1 MSEKL
6 IISEEQISRMLDS
19 SVAAAFV
26 ITESDIDEVLEEA
39 QDPKRAET
47 QNKRNRG
54 KRGRSKARQEK
65 GDPKAKDRARK
76 AEKLKAIEADP
87 RVEKYLELIT
97 GLSKKAA
104 FGEMEDLSAA
114 VDDIMNKIGADEDK
128 MPPGSTTYLLNKLE
142 NGMAAAEEEKRKLDK
157 ETADIE
163 AAGTDIEKF
172 KEKEKQRLDRIA
184 AAREQEEKAQAAA
197 EDEGPAW
204 GPDQEGS
211 VDWLAGF
218 AFEGKTETE
227 TWLKSLGERG
237 AGYAELYAKNRVAI
251 IIMEHSEE
259 LDEQRSAKKLSGIL
273 DTVQA
278 GLDIAGVVG
287 MFPPLALISTPAN
300 LASLVLNTARGNYGA
315 ALFDLIAAIPGLGS
329 YAKSGKLG
337 AKGVK
342 AAAAAEKAYGAVK
355 ASKSGAALA
364 KSLGGVKKVEAAAS
378 GAMTTAKVSKGA
390 AGVVELIPEDMMNY
404 LASLKTKDVIPG
416 VESDAPFM
424 EWAIHHLGQAPI
436 LKEYAPK
443 LMKSWKSI
451 KAASLN
457 KEAPTIE
464 MKDFDFEK
472 IPEGLLDS
480 DEFFQKYV
488 KLDDE
493 EATKLGF
500 VLQSFREEAS
510 QDERDLAKSEFN
522 KIKSEWNK
530 SKTKILKNEK
540 FLKQFKSVTPEYPK
554 KIANEVY
561 NVMKP
566 EIEKVKTKEKA
577 ETLTEGQ
584 LIGITIDFSEIRRKQ
599 KHLDESFLVMF
610 GAWVKWLL
618 EKMFGGGSIPGTIKG
633 SKSEVESFAR
643 AMGSEKRYIETAK
656 RYGLDHPTTYK
667 NKAKLSSATKSFERE
682 TGIKWPFE

>member
-6 IISEEQISRMLDS
+6 IISEKQISRMLDS
-19 SVAAAFV
+19 SVSAAFV
-26 ITESDIDEVLEEA
+26 ITESDIDEMLEEVKGS
-39 QDPKRAET
+39 KRLR
-47 QNKRNRG
+47 K
-54 KRGRSKARQEK
+54 KA
-65 GDPKAKDRARK
+65 
-76 AEKLKAIEADP
+76 AEKPAAKAAAAEKAATEKAAAEKKEAIVRDSHVQAYLK
-87 RVEKYLELIT
+87 LIK
-97 GLSKKAA
+97 GLSQKAA
-104 FGEMEDLSAA
+104 FGEMEDLEAA
-114 VDDIMNKIGADEDK
+114 VNDIMDKFVADEDK
-128 MPPGSTTYLLNKLE
+128 MPPGSTAYLFNKLE

-163 AAGTDIEKF
+163 AAGTNIEKF

-184 AAREQEEKAQAAA
+184 AAREQEEKAQKAA
-197 EDEGPAW
+197 EDEGPKW

-218 AFEGKTETE
+218 KFKGKTEAE
-227 TWLKSLGERG
+227 TWLKSLGGR
-237 AGYAELYAKNRVAI
+237 ATGYAELYAKNRVAT
-251 IIMEHSEE
+251 IIMQYSEE
-259 LDEQRSAKKLSGIL
+259 LDEQKSDKKLSGIL

-278 GLDIAGVVG
+278 GLDVAGVVG
-287 MFPPLALISTPAN
+287 MFPPLAVISTPAN
-300 LASLVLNTARGNYGA
+300 LASLALNTARGNYGA
-315 ALFDLIAAIPGLGS
+315 ALFDLIACVPVVGS
-329 YAKSGKLG
+329 AAKSGKLG

-364 KSLGGVKKVEAAAS
+364 KSLGGVKKLEAAAA
-378 GAMTTAKVSKGA
+378 GTMATTKVSKGA
-390 AGVVELIPEDMMNY
+390 AGVVELIPEDMMNN
-404 LASLKTKDVIPG
+404 LASLKVKDVIPG

-424 EWAIHHLGQAPI
+424 EWAITYLGKAPF
-436 LKEYAPK
+436 LKKKAPA

-457 KEAPTIE
+457 KEAPAIE
-464 MKDFDFEK
+464 MDFDIEN

-488 KLDDE
+488 KLDE
-493 EATKLGF
+493 KEATRLGRI
-500 VLQSFREEAS
+500 LESFKQDAS
-510 QDERDLAKSEFN
+510 QDEKDLAKSEFN
-522 KIKSEWNK
+522 KVRSEWNK
-530 SKTKILKNEK
+530 SKTKISKNEK
-540 FLKQFKSVTPEYPK
+540 FLEQFKSVTPEYPA
-554 KIANEVY
+554 KIYSEVY
-561 NVMKP
+561 NAMQS
-566 EIEKVKTKEKA
+566 EIEKAEKETG
-577 ETLTEGQ
+577 TLTEGQ

-610 GAWVKWLL
+610 GSWVQWLL
-618 EKMFGGGSIPGTIKG
+618 GKMFDGGSIPGTIKG

-667 NKAKLSSATKSFERE
+667 NKAKLSSATKSFEKA